1 MKKFF
6 LSVKNPQE
14 NYKWEKLPRKITQP
28 RLIFLYLL
36 TDGGWLVGCC
46 PEQTCCLL
54 LSVRMLWRSSATISS
69 PSYSA
74 WKTMT
79 VRQVYF
85 KGTVQR
91 SRYLIF
97 SSIEHGWATNQG
109 VKLCSILV
117 QISASYSNFSKAPR
131 GIRPRGVDL
140 PGVTNPKF

>member
-36 TDGGWLVGCC
+36 TDGGWLVVVLSRRAACCSLSGCC
-46 PEQTCCLL
+46 GDPL
-54 LSVRMLWRSSATISS
+54 
-69 PSYSA
+69 
-74 WKTMT
+74 
-79 VRQVYF
+79 RQYPPLHTLHGRRWQSGKYTLI
-85 KGTVQR
+85 KGTAQR
-91 SRYLIF
+91 FRYLIF
-97 SSIEHGWATNQG
+97 SSIEHSWATNQG
-109 VKLCSILV
+109 VELCSILV